1 MNTLHTQ
8 FTVVRIGFPPT
19 TISLSLSIGPRPS
32 AHPHGSLSPDISAY
46 QRASPTVLFW
56 FRFCQIYL
64 VTRGQGFPRLAFV
77 GFLLYAT
84 TRFFLALESDQLS
97 LPPARSGFLRIEVIP
112 RLYIQRP
119 IFPDSSLQPTHSHH
133 ARPRDRASIR
143 QADYSSSDYSRSQPT
158 INVQSGVRDKIPW
171 GM

>member
-19 TISLSLSIGPRPS
+19 TISPSLYWPTPISPPPRFIEPRYLRLPACEPNRTFLVS
-32 AHPHGSLSPDISAY
+32 
-46 QRASPTVLFW
+46 VLPN
-56 FRFCQIYL
+56 L
-64 VTRGQGFPRLAFV
+64 VTRGQGFPRFAFV